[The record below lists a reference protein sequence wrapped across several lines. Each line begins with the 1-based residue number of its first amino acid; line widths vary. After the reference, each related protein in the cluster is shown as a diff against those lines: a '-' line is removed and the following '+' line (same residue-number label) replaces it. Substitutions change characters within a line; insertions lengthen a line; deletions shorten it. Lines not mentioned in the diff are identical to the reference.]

1 MISGQR
7 IGFPAERW
15 QRFCPSRNA
24 SKFEEGAGFAAK
36 ASSPQ
41 VLAKEPRGAATFR
54 NRHTKGSRAGDTALA
69 AASRRLGGCYLFVL
83 GVSPQGSARI
93 PHARPL
99 EPSSLPLPGD
109 WARATQEPGGGGSS
123 SPGTQGA
130 SLQLGG
136 ETRGRC
142 RRWGRGGCRSTRLWP
157 RPRAERPFGFLLF
170 GRLKIGGPRVSRG

>member
-1 MISGQR
+1 MISGQW

-41 VLAKEPRGAATFR
+41 VLGCGYLFGRQRCGYVSEPAHQREPRGRHSPGSGEQAPGWLLPFR
-54 NRHTKGSRAGDTALA
+54 VRGQSTRERQDPRRPPAGAFPSPA
-69 AASRRLGGCYLFVL
+69 GWGLG
-83 GVSPQGSARI
+83 QG
-93 PHARPL
+93 H
-99 EPSSLPLPGD
+99 PGA
-109 WARATQEPGGGGSS
+109 WGSS

-136 ETRGRC
+136 ETRGRF
-142 RRWGRGGCRSTRLWP
+142 RRWGRGGCRRTRLWP
-157 RPRAERPFGFLLF
+157 RPPG
-170 GRLKIGGPRVSRG
+170 